1 MNNLLTVMES
11 QLVPERKQESSSSM
25 VILRAQSL
33 LLRSLLS
40 SATALII
47 QLPNFFHPYL
57 QRTLSA
63 ALQVLAISSDIQ
75 HQRNFPEADLLVHDL
90 DRLLKAVA
98 SKIPPRLAIPTFLE
112 ATPTILAI
120 GSQAVDTTFKF
131 SCSKRYVDMLKEL
144 WQNLDRSAVIANMKD
159 LSILATLLLDYRSVY
174 GDQSTDMDMVDK
186 AVATAL
192 LQLCLKLTE
201 SELRHLLLRLIEWRD
216 APVTMNDSVDAW
228 RSHSRSVSFYSL
240 ILELVATLKGIFLPS
255 MTLVW
260 SHAAISLSSLQ
271 QNVALWMNRV
281 DGGEDSGDGK
291 KVKKGKKR
299 KQADLL
305 EQQIVLIPRE
315 IVEIR
320 ILCGNVAASIQ
331 ECCKNDSDGFITEV
345 IRTFTFVILIPW
357 YSQIVTRFSQ
367 QLYEEMMPA
376 LVQVALERNAF
387 PSDSEYSSFCES
399 LVIPSICA
407 LAVSVGNDLLWKSM
421 NHSMLMATRDKRI
434 CALTSYSSFLN
445 NYCQPSNYVKYNL
458 Y

>member
-1 MNNLLTVMES
+1 MNNLLAVLED
-11 QLVPERKQESSSSM
+11 QLVPLQELSQVERKQESSSM

-63 ALQVLAISSDIQ
+63 ALRVLAISPNIQ
-75 HQRNFPEADLLVHDL
+75 QQWHFPEADLLVHDL

-98 SKIPPRLAIPTFLE
+98 SKIPPRLAIPTLLE

-120 GSQAVDTTFKF
+120 GSQAVDSTFKF
-131 SCSKRYVDMLKEL
+131 SCSKRYVDMLREL
-144 WQNLDRSAVIANMKD
+144 WQNLDRASVIANMKD
-159 LSILATLLLDYRSVY
+159 LSVLATLLLDYRSVY
-174 GDQSTDMDMVDK
+174 GDQSTDMDNVDK

-216 APVTMNDSVDAW
+216 APVTTQESVDAW
-228 RSHSRSVSFYSL
+228 RSHSRAVSFYSL

-271 QNVALWMNRV
+271 QHVSLWMNRA
-281 DGGEDSGDGK
+281 DGGEDSGDAK
-291 KVKKGKKR
+291 KAKKGKKR
-299 KQADLL
+299 KQQDLL
-305 EQQIVLIPRE
+305 EQQIVIMVPRI

-320 ILCGNVAASIQ
+320 ILCGKVAASIQ

-345 IRTFTFVILIPW
+345 MRTFIVPLSQ
-357 YSQIVTRFSQ
+357 YSKR
-367 QLYEEMMPA
+367 
-376 LVQVALERNAF
+376 
-387 PSDSEYSSFCES
+387 C
-399 LVIPSICA
+399 
-407 LAVSVGNDLLWKSM
+407 LLLS
-421 NHSMLMATRDKRI
+421 ATI
-434 CALTSYSSFLN
+434 
-445 NYCQPSNYVKYNL
+445 
-458 Y
+458 